1 MSKIFNSNNAY
12 YLDQSIKKETQKEI
26 EKLFDKEDVFNETN
40 AEDAKLYLGKEGY
53 FVDVL
58 YKNLNEW
65 KKGILDKILDKS
77 VEDTT
82 IYPSYPFVKL
92 KTQGDT
98 VTNFRFFLPADKVKE
113 VEEPKKYRPFR
124 TTEEFSNVTG
134 KRIGSILKFKYV
146 DKDVC
151 YYTRMYTGFHF
162 LENGNI
168 YIELGSEAYSLE
180 QLYNYY
186 EWLDEHGEWQPFGV
200 EE

>member
-1 MSKIFNSNNAY
+1 MNK
-12 YLDQSIKKETQKEI
+12 T
-26 EKLFDKEDVFNETN
+26 FDRKDVFSWSN
-40 AEDAKLYLGKEGY
+40 AEDAKQYIGKDCY
-53 FVDVL
+53 FAHSVGVL
-58 YKNLNEW
+58 SEHIKTGVM
-65 KKGILDKILDKS
+65 GILKDIFNSNYDAVS
-77 VEDTT
+77 CA
-82 IYPSYPFVKL
+82 F
-92 KTQGDT
+92 GDGT
-98 VTNFRFFLPADKVKE
+98 STWGLCLPADKVKE

-146 DKDVC
+146 DKDVR